1 MGDRVGVRELRQD
14 LSRYLRR
21 VRAGERFVVTERGHP
36 LAVLAPWSD
45 GTNPLDQLIAE
56 GRARRGDGRL
66 LDIAPLS
73 RPVSRDGSE
82 ALALE
87 RDEGH

>member
-1 MGDRVGVRELRQD
+1 MSDRVGIRELRQD

-21 VRAGERFVVTERGHP
+21 VRAGERLVVTEHGRP
-36 LAVLAPWSD
+36 LAVLAPWADETDAIDRLVAS
-45 GTNPLDQLIAE
+45 GK
-56 GRARRGDGRL
+56 ARRGSGGL
-66 LDIAPLS
+66 LEIEPVS

-87 RDEGH
+87 RQERE